1 MWSLCRGEAFHCRSG
16 EPVPASPQY
25 FLPKLPF
32 FWPLSASC
40 LSVGEASSLSCAPS
54 SLLFPFPFYLPSSAV
69 VGIEGGP
76 GRFLGGRARP
86 EELVAGACVELC
98 ASSATC
104 VGSGT
109 AWDSQTRH
117 GRRFFL
123 PPSIAVSYEGRG
135 WNDAPAQ
142 GTTMPSGTR
151 GGVVSG
157 AKGGHKAWSCRVRS
171 SQCAMDLLTSPFVRL
186 VLERPRFRCLG
197 AAALAVEVPGSGVH
211 VQEPPG
217 WREVAPT
224 RGAVSGAG
232 WDEPQTGRWA
242 RESQE
247 MILCP
252 CPAPRLWLPLPRQC
266 FWVLGAGMKTAAA
279 EETPQ
284 FVSDREAD
292 LGPSC
297 PLAAR
302 LSPPQSHVRSSPWRE
317 GAVVEQPGT
326 RPLPRRSAGSGLV

>member
-1 MWSLCRGEAFHCRSG
+1 MRRACAVAVSGRGLSL
-16 EPVPASPQY
+16 
-25 FLPKLPF
+25 
-32 FWPLSASC
+32 PLWRA
-40 LSVGEASSLSCAPS
+40 GSSLSTVFPS
-54 SLLFPFPFYLPSSAV
+54 QTSLFLAIVSFVSVCRGSVIPLVRSILTAFPSPLLFYLPSSAM

-86 EELVAGACVELC
+86 EELVAAACVELC

-123 PPSIAVSYEGRG
+123 PSSIAVSYEGRG
-135 WNDAPAQ
+135 WSDAPAQ

-157 AKGGHKAWSCRVRS
+157 ARGDAAKWRRRKAQSCRVRS
-171 SQCAMDLLTSPFVRL
+171 SQCAADLLTSPFVRL

-197 AAALAVEVPGSGVH
+197 AAALAVEVPGLGVH

-232 WDEPQTGRWA
+232 
-242 RESQE
+242 
-247 MILCP
+247 
-252 CPAPRLWLPLPRQC
+252 
-266 FWVLGAGMKTAAA
+266 
-279 EETPQ
+279 
-284 FVSDREAD
+284 
-292 LGPSC
+292 
-297 PLAAR
+297 
-302 LSPPQSHVRSSPWRE
+302 
-317 GAVVEQPGT
+317 
-326 RPLPRRSAGSGLV
+326 